1 MSKDNVVS
9 MGRSKTYPIHR
20 EMVTRIIE
28 LIYEYQEDVN
38 NIEIFGVLEAVK
50 LGLHLETSLDFIED
64 GEE

>member
-1 MSKDNVVS
+1 MSNDNVVS
-9 MGRSKTYPIHR
+9 MGRSKSYPIHR

-50 LGLHLETSLDFIED
+50 LGLHLETSLDFIESD
-64 GEE
+64 DQ